1 MVLVVGAS
9 YFLLNLVELKV
20 EDVNSVKQDT
30 TKQNFFKV
38 KAKEILAQGQGV
50 DEPLSEFGSKQAKAA
65 GQALSKIKF
74 SHVFSSDLQRAKQ
87 TASAIV
93 SENIWGHK
101 LEIICDPKLRER
113 KYGIVEGKPLS
124 ELKTLAKAAGQRCP
138 AFTPPGAET
147 VDEVQVRAKEFFNY
161 LCNHV
166 VQHAKKANTVPDHIE
181 TTAEY
186 SGDVHSSLKDL
197 NSVDSS
203 SCDINNSISDKVED
217 LTATVLVVSHGGFM
231 LQWVGYFIKDLRCP
245 LPPSFDQSKAFS
257 VCPNAGISSFVVTF
271 AQIADCSPQIV
282 CDYLYDCSHLV
293 DIGV

>member
-1 MVLVVGAS
+1 MSSFFFHFMLVHVWQTHS
-9 YFLLNLVELKV
+9 
-20 EDVNSVKQDT
+20 
-30 TKQNFFKV
+30 FFGETRYN
-38 KAKEILAQGQGV
+38 KAKLLQGQGV

-93 SENIWGHK
+93 SENISGHK

-113 KYGIVEGKPLS
+113 
-124 ELKTLAKAAGQRCP
+124 
-138 AFTPPGAET
+138 
-147 VDEVQVRAKEFFNY
+147 VQVRAKEFFNY
-161 LCNHV
+161 LCNRV

-181 TTAEY
+181 TIAEY

-217 LTATVLVVSHGGFM
+217 LITTVLVVSHGGFM

-271 AQIADCSPQIV
+271 DQIADCSPQIV